1 MRLVCFVDRNIP
13 SLAELL
19 APIAEIRLFDG
30 RYISN
35 AELIE
40 CDALFTRSVTQV
52 NEKLLDGTSVKFV
65 ATATAGYDHIDRKYL
80 KDKNIGFASAPGA
93 NSNSVA
99 EYVMFA
105 LLYWAK
111 YRRTELA
118 GKRLG
123 IVGYGAIGRKIARYA
138 RQFLQMEVWINDP
151 PLQNAGFEFPQDFRY
166 VELDEL
172 CSNSHIIS
180 NHIPLISDGLYPTV
194 NLFDEA
200 VIDLLPQGNL
210 FIHASRGGI
219 VDEDAFVSRISSKK
233 IDAVFDVFLNE
244 PKVRQDIVLPSLLAT
259 PHIAGYSYEAKI
271 LGARMCAEA
280 FYRYL
285 KIQFPQPEFNFPGT
299 NNTIAPSDIFSLLKL
314 RRRLD
319 EDSVAFKET
328 MKLSI
333 GKRASAF
340 DTLRRNYPVRHETLR

>member
-1 MRLVCFVDRNIP
+1 MRPVCFVDRNIP

-30 RYISN
+30 RYILN
-35 AELIE
+35 AELLE
-40 CDALFTRSVTQV
+40 CDALFTRSVTRV
-52 NEKLLDGTSVKFV
+52 NEKLLNGSLVKFV

-80 KDKNIGFASAPGA
+80 ENRSIVFASAPGS

-99 EYVMFA
+99 EYVVFS

-111 YRRTELA
+111 HLKIILT

-123 IVGYGAIGRKIARYA
+123 IVGYGAIGRKVARYA
-138 RQFLQMEVWINDP
+138 SRLLQMEIWINDP
-151 PLQNAGFEFPQDFRY
+151 PLKSAGFEFPHDFRY

-172 CSNSHIIS
+172 CSNSHVIS
-180 NHIPLISDGLYPTV
+180 NHIPLTFDGLYPTV

-200 VIDLLPQGNL
+200 IIDLLPTGCL
-210 FIHASRGGI
+210 FVHASRGGI

-244 PKVRQDIVLPSLLAT
+244 PKVLQDIVQSSLLAT

-285 KIQFPQPEFNFPGT
+285 KIPFPQPEFTFPEI
-299 NNTIAPSDIFSLLKL
+299 NNTIASSDIFSLLKL

-319 EDSVAFKET
+319 EDSAAFKET
-328 MKLSI
+328 MELPV

-340 DTLRRNYPVRHETLR
+340 DALRRNYPIRHETLR